1 MNHIARELNI
11 PKRTVSRHLIEAQ
24 LSRQKDI
31 ELSDEDPPKRY
42 EHEAPSD
49 MKHLDIK
56 THRNFTEDGIRNEEA
71 GNPHKSANKAA
82 GT

>member
-1 MNHIARELNI
+1 MDDIARELNI
-11 PKRTVSRHLIEAQ
+11 PQRTVSRHLINAQ

-31 ELSDEDPPKRY
+31 ELRDEDPTKRY

-49 MKHLDIK
+49 MKHLEIK
-56 THRNFTEDGIRNEEA
+56 TLRNFNEEGIRNEEA